1 MKRRK
6 FLAAAAAT
14 ATVAVAAAPATAL
27 PARVLDSIVPCDGR
41 VLPIC
46 DYEELYRAL
55 YAARIKTE
63 VIHNAFAFRVPDL
76 RARIVSDSDPDL
88 NRVLPVVYA
97 IVAQPGM
104 QMPVGTILPVM
115 VRYDG

>member
-14 ATVAVAAAPATAL
+14 ATVAVAATSATAL
-27 PARVLDSIVPCDGR
+27 PARLLEDDAPRLDLVPCDGR
-41 VLPIC
+41 VLPIA
-46 DYEELYRAL
+46 DYLDL
-55 YAARIKTE
+55 FMVMHKPE
-63 VIHNAFAFRVPDL
+63 VFHNAFAFRVPDMRGHAL
-76 RARIVSDSDPDL
+76 PFDIVTSKQW
-88 NRVLPVVYA
+88 PVVYA

-115 VRYDG
+115 LDA